1 MNKSKLIILTLIIG
15 TIAGILFI
23 ILQPSF
29 GMSTLTSRHAEH
41 YFQIGHYSATTAVVM
56 AWLIHLVVSLIY
68 ALMVLFVYQLS
79 RHKLF
84 VSLSVLLLGWITTV
98 IAPVANFMVINMV
111 SNGTLAGINKW
122 PPLNF
127 SLDEKLILHVLF
139 FAFIALMMHF
149 IYPVNYHKKLVN
161 N

>member
-41 YFQIGHYSATTAVVM
+41 YFQIGHYSATPAVVM
-56 AWLIHLVVSLIY
+56 AWL
-68 ALMVLFVYQLS
+68 VLFVYQFS

-84 VSLSVLLLGWITTV
+84 VSLSVLFLGWITTV